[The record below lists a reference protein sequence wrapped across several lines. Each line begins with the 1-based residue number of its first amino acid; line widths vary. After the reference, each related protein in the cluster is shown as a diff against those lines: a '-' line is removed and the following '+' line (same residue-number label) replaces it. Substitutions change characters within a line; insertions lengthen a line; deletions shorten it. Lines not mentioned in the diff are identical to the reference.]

1 MHEYRQA
8 LMRLRQGDSE
18 REIARSGLMGR
29 AKAARFRALAQAQ
42 SWLEPARP
50 LPADAEIAAAL
61 APPRLPVSAQSAL
74 AAYRPLVER
83 WLGQGVSGVAI
94 HAALVREHGF
104 TGHYSSVR
112 RLIGAIG
119 RELPPD
125 TTVRLAFDPGE
136 AAQVDFG
143 AGPAL
148 IDPATGPDEPEALAI
163 CPIREVSRPAQNARP
178 SPEMTTARSA
188 GIRHSI
194 SPVSIKAWNIA
205 TSSAFIFSARK
216 RRTSATPSSPMRRR
230 IRSPII
236 CSVAMTFIP

>member
-29 AKAARFRALAQAQ
+29 AKAARFRTLAQAQ
-42 SWLEPARP
+42 GWLEPSRP
-50 LPADAEIAAAL
+50 LPPDAEIAAAL
-61 APPRLPVSAQSAL
+61 APPRLPASAQSAL

-119 RELPPD
+119 RDLPPD
-125 TTVRLAFDPGE
+125 TTVYVCHDYPPTARAPAWQTSV
-136 AAQVDFG
+136 AAQRAHNVHVRDGISEADFV
-143 AGPAL
+143 AM
-148 IDPATGPDEPEALAI
+148 
-163 CPIREVSRPAQNARP
+163 R
-178 SPEMTTARSA
+178 TARDKTLAAPTLLLPSLQVNIRA
-188 GIRHSI
+188 GALPPA
-194 SPVSIKAWNIA
+194 SPAGHVFLKLPV
-205 TSSAFIFSARK
+205 
-216 RRTSATPSSPMRRR
+216 TP
-230 IRSPII
+230 
-236 CSVAMTFIP
+236 A